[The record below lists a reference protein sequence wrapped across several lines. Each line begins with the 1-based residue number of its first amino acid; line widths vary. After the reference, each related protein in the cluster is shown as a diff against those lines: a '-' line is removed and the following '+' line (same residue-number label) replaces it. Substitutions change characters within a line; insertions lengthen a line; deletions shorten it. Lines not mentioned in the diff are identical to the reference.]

1 MGHNLGM
8 RHDFDRTDSRGKSC
22 YGYMDYKDDTNY
34 WSRCSVEDFT
44 KTKKSC
50 LAAATSECSSGTL
63 SYWRYIMFSHG
74 TPKKDP

>member
-1 MGHNLGM
+1 
-8 RHDFDRTDSRGKSC
+8 
-22 YGYMDYKDDTNY
+22 MDYKDDTNY

-74 TPKKDP
+74 TPKNGKRTRPVPVHSHLIS